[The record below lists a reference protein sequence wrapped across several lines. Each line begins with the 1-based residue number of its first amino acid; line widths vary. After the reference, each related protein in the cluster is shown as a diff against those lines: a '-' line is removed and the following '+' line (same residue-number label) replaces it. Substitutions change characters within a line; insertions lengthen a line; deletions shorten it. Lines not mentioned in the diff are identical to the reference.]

1 MKDHQNLRWQ
11 WRVVLLVED
20 LVLMAIVVRVVWF
33 LPMYLKDL
41 VAPTVVGE
49 TYFINFKFG

>member
-1 MKDHQNLRWQ
+1 
-11 WRVVLLVED
+11 
-20 LVLMAIVVRVVWF
+20 VVWF

-49 TYFINFKFG
+49 TYFINLGK